1 MSSSNTAS
9 CPSVAVRL
17 AGRPLSG
24 EHERVEWATQDLR
37 LVYDYVA
44 PSGSTEIRLLPNLP
58 RGEIVHATTPA
69 YRVSEPA
76 VLDGITEFFYVLDG
90 RGELWR
96 AAGGDD
102 EVTELVPG
110 RCVAMPPATPF
121 QYRTGAQSLSFL
133 VITAPRWERERWSRA
148 TRGRWA
154 PQEFG
159 HGPPASREPSGWWTT
174 DLRERIDHTAPDG
187 SEIRT
192 LLEVDAGGFAHCTLE
207 QGSCS
212 SAVRHR
218 TVDEIWFVLGGHGE
232 IWRRNAS
239 GQTPPDELRPGRC
252 VTIPVGTSFQFKA
265 DGDSPLRIGI
275 GTFPKWPPDG
285 DADPVDGR
293 W

>member
-1 MSSSNTAS
+1 M
-9 CPSVAVRL
+9 
-17 AGRPLSG
+17 
-24 EHERVEWATQDLR
+24 EWATEDLR

-76 VLDGITEFFYVLDG
+76 VLDDITEFFCVLDG
-90 RGELWR
+90 RGDLWR
-96 AAGGDD
+96 AACGDG

-133 VITAPRWERERWSRA
+133 VITAPCWKPEQWSRA
-148 TRGRWA
+148 ARGRWSA
-154 PQEFG
+154 HEFG
-159 HGPPASREPSGWWTT
+159 HGPPASTEPPGWWTT
-174 DLRERIDHTAPDG
+174 DLRQRIDHTAPDG
-187 SEIRT
+187 SEIRA
-192 LLEVDAGGFAHCTLE
+192 LLEVDAGGFAHCTLQ
-207 QGSCS
+207 QGSYS

-218 TVDEIWFVLGGHGE
+218 TVDKIWFVLGGHGE
-232 IWRRNAS
+232 IWRSTVS
-239 GQTPPDELRPGRC
+239 GEEAQDELRPGRC
-252 VTIPVGTSFQFKA
+252 VTIPVGISFQFRA

-275 GTFPKWPPDG
+275 GTFPKSPADG